1 MTQLK
6 FIAAI
11 HEVNNVRI
19 YLNLYKFIY
28 LFIYLSIY
36 LFIYLFI
43 LYLKVEKHQIH
54 KALCIKKLVTIKLQ
68 YIHANWRQLPKM
80 KTKYINLMIIIKVIN
95 LKTNS
100 CLWRQLCKKC
110 QTFIELMRARGYVKP
125 TLEMY
130 VLQSLQGQFLGFH
143 FLILFLKTLKLG
155 KFLYLPGRMFQ
166 ITGSR

>member
-54 KALCIKKLVTIKLQ
+54 KALCSVTIKLQ
-68 YIHANWRQLPKM
+68 YIHAN
-80 KTKYINLMIIIKVIN
+80 
-95 LKTNS
+95 
-100 CLWRQLCKKC
+100 
-110 QTFIELMRARGYVKP
+110 
-125 TLEMY
+125 
-130 VLQSLQGQFLGFH
+130 
-143 FLILFLKTLKLG
+143 
-155 KFLYLPGRMFQ
+155 
-166 ITGSR
+166 